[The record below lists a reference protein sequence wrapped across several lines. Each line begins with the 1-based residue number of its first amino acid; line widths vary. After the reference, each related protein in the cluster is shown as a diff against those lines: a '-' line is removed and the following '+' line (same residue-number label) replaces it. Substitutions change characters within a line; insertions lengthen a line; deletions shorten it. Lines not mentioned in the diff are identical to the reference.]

1 MKLRALSWRNVRKEK
16 VGVPAQPTDHV
27 LFLFPVTFIVGII
40 SQKNP
45 RGLFF
50 IIENSLQEY
59 FNLRYGRPLRT

>member
-1 MKLRALSWRNVRKEK
+1 

-40 SQKNP
+40 SQENP